1 MVGEHTRE
9 SLLHLVERSI
19 TAERLVG
26 ALESVFSVASGAP
39 DGLRMDNGPEL
50 VSQALQRFCGDKVGL
65 SYIPPGLRGTTA
77 TSNRSTTDC
86 VGSAL
91 TTTIGTP
98 CFQSRVTRFSAA
110 RLDSGAAQ
118 PPGRDRCCAA
128 SPADSVVG
136 VCMAGTSLLVNDWFR
151 GHPTAASKSTT
162 TRSLTGCDRQV
173 RTKLLFAS
181 DSSSAMWG
189 TSSISTVPS
198 QTLAR
203 QLPHVPLKQE

>member
-1 MVGEHTRE
+1 VRKRAGTFSVPQVVGDAPKVLWALDFQFDSITEGKAIKIASMVDEHTRE

-26 ALESVFSVASGAP
+26 ALESVFSVASGVP

-86 VGSAL
+86 VGSAS

-98 CFQSRVTRFSAA
+98 CFQSRATRL
-110 RLDSGAAQ
+110 R
-118 PPGRDRCCAA
+118 RC
-128 SPADSVVG
+128 
-136 VCMAGTSLLVNDWFR
+136 
-151 GHPTAASKSTT
+151 TT
-162 TRSLTGCDRQV
+162 
-173 RTKLLFAS
+173 
-181 DSSSAMWG
+181 
-189 TSSISTVPS
+189 
-198 QTLAR
+198 
-203 QLPHVPLKQE
+203 